1 MKRGGKRWREE
12 GEENLFIAVSVTGH
26 QTRKTHDSKANP
38 NNGSTPNTIKK
49 IKREKSN
56 INLKQKNEKKEIEP
70 ETFLYKIHC
79 QTKHNLTHKIT
90 YKER

>member
-56 INLKQKNEKKEIEP
+56 INLKQKRRRRLNQKLSYIKS
-70 ETFLYKIHC
+70 TAK
-79 QTKHNLTHKIT
+79 QNTT
-90 YKER
+90 